1 MEDSSYT
8 FAIGNL
14 LENPQKYQF
23 SPFTGKSFLKTYYN
37 SRKQILRSLSINTN
51 ILEIMKLVESDFSK
65 IKKLN
70 SNTNLEFKT
79 EYVLINILRH
89 IFCKNILE
97 NENKIIH
104 VLIKKFEIRK
114 KLFSEYDSKFSE
126 STKHYTN
133 LKNYLLLSII
143 CLLKFESTQN
153 LKLFNVSLKI
163 NDLLCSQHG
172 IEMNEFEKILF
183 SFLIHKEISLIDKLC
198 IKKGVKL

>member
-1 MEDSSYT
+1 M
-8 FAIGNL
+8 
-14 LENPQKYQF
+14 
-23 SPFTGKSFLKTYYN
+23 
-37 SRKQILRSLSINTN
+37 
-51 ILEIMKLVESDFSK
+51 
-65 IKKLN
+65 
-70 SNTNLEFKT
+70 
-79 EYVLINILRH
+79 INILRH